1 MGVRGLF
8 PQRHMTGASAPRLSR
23 NAGDRR
29 SGFSRRL
36 TPTRRLFITVKTAHA
51 YGATA
56 TMGLAANIRR
66 DLTFAAG
73 LRRLLKRIK
82 PIALDSDVLVCDD
95 FEEAVDRFTD
105 RVAVEDE
112 HRSLTYRD
120 LDGMA
125 NRYAHWARSRNL
137 RRSDVVGLV
146 MTNRAEYLAAWIG
159 FSKVGV
165 ATALINTNLS
175 GAALAHCLNIA
186 GVANVVADE
195 ETWRHCEEAR
205 PFVTRTMMLW
215 VLGLKDA
222 DEVSERRGLDNAV
235 RSGSSVRPT
244 RSIRSGITNR
254 DTALY
259 IYTSGTTGM
268 PKAAR
273 IHHARARTYMRAFAG
288 ATASTPEDRVFNVLP
303 LYHST
308 GGLVGIGPA
317 LLNGGRLIL
326 RRKFSAS
333 SFWHDA
339 NATGATLFVYIGE
352 LCRYLVNSPEAE
364 GERGHKIRL
373 AFGNGLRPDVW
384 PDFQSRFAIPQ
395 ILEFYGSTEGN
406 VSLFN
411 FDGKAG
417 SIGRVPRFLK
427 KQINIRLVAFDMDTE
442 EPVRL
447 ANGLVREVSTG
458 EIGEAIGLIGDDI
471 RHDFSGYAD
480 KAASEKKI
488 ITDVFNR
495 GDRWFRTGDLMRQDS
510 EGYFYFI
517 DRVGDTFRWKG
528 ENVSTAEV
536 EHRLREAPGVRE
548 VIAYGVPVPGTDGKA
563 GMVTLVVEGRFS
575 AKEFAAFADE
585 QLPPYARPVFV
596 RLAKT
601 VETTGTFKYR
611 KVDLVTEGYDPDKV
625 DGQVYVR
632 GGKSGYT
639 RLTPEGFDAIVGG
652 TNRL

>member
-1 MGVRGLF
+1 
-8 PQRHMTGASAPRLSR
+8 
-23 NAGDRR
+23 
-29 SGFSRRL
+29 
-36 TPTRRLFITVKTAHA
+36 
-51 YGATA
+51 
-56 TMGLAANIRR
+56 MGLAANIRR
-66 DLTFAAG
+66 DLKFAAG

-82 PIALDSDVLVCDD
+82 PIALDSNVLVCDD
-95 FEEAVDRFTD
+95 FEEAVDKFSENI
-105 RVAVEDE
+105 ALQDE

-137 RRSDVVGLV
+137 RRTDVIGLV
-146 MTNRAEYLAAWIG
+146 MTNRAEYIAAWMG
-159 FSKVGV
+159 FSKAGI
-165 ATALINTNLS
+165 ATALINTNLT
-175 GAALAHCLNIA
+175 GQALAHCLNIA
-186 GVANVVADE
+186 GVAVVVADE
-195 ETWRHCEEAR
+195 ETWRNCEEAR
-205 PFVTRTMMLW
+205 PFVSRTMMLW
-215 VLGLKDA
+215 VLGLQDA

-235 RSGSSVRPT
+235 RSGSSVRPN
-244 RSIRSGITNR
+244 RAIRDGITNR

-288 ATASTPEDRVFNVLP
+288 CTESTPTDRILNVLP

-308 GGLVGIGPA
+308 GGLVGVGPA

-333 SFWHDA
+333 SFWNDV
-339 NATGATLFVYIGE
+339 NGSGATMFVYIGE
-352 LCRYLVNSPEAE
+352 LCRYLVNCPPQDN
-364 GERGHKIRL
+364 ERGHKIRL

-411 FDGKAG
+411 FDGKQGA
-417 SIGRVPRFLK
+417 IGRVPKFLK
-427 KQINIRLVAFDMDTE
+427 KQINIRLVAFDVDSEQPIRT
-442 EPVRL
+442 
-447 ANGLVREVSTG
+447 ASGLVSEASVG
-458 EIGEAIGLIGDDI
+458 EIGEAIGKISDDI

-488 ITDVFNR
+488 LTDVFVR

-510 EGYFYFI
+510 EGYFYFV
-517 DRVGDTFRWKG
+517 DRIGDTFRWKG

-536 EHRLREAPGVRE
+536 EQRLVDAPGVKE
-548 VIAYGVPVPGTDGKA
+548 VIAYGVPVPGADGKA

-575 AKEFAAFADE
+575 GKDFAAWADE
-585 QLPPYARPVFV
+585 QLPPYARPVFI

-601 VETTGTFKYR
+601 LETTGTFKYR
-611 KVDLVTEGYDPDKV
+611 KVDLVADGFNPEKI

-639 RLTPEGFDAIVGG
+639 KLTGEGFTAIQNGN
-652 TNRL
+652 NRL

>member
-1 MGVRGLF
+1 
-8 PQRHMTGASAPRLSR
+8 
-23 NAGDRR
+23 
-29 SGFSRRL
+29 
-36 TPTRRLFITVKTAHA
+36 
-51 YGATA
+51 
-56 TMGLAANIRR
+56 MGLAANIRR
-66 DLTFAAG
+66 DLKFAAG

-95 FEEAVDRFTD
+95 FEEAVDRFSD
-105 RVAVEDE
+105 NIALEDE

-137 RRSDVVGLV
+137 RRTDVIGLV
-146 MTNRAEYLAAWIG
+146 MTNRAEYIAAWMG
-159 FSKVGV
+159 FSKAGI
-165 ATALINTNLS
+165 ATALINTNLT
-175 GAALAHCLNIA
+175 GQALAHCLNIA
-186 GVANVVADE
+186 GVAVVVADE
-195 ETWRHCEEAR
+195 ETWRKCEEAR
-205 PFVTRTMMLW
+205 PFVSRTMMLW

-235 RSGSSVRPT
+235 RSGSSVRPN
-244 RSIRSGITNR
+244 RSIRDGITNR

-288 ATASTPEDRVFNVLP
+288 CTESTPTDRIFNVLP

-308 GGLVGIGPA
+308 GGLVGVGPG

-333 SFWHDA
+333 SFWNDV
-339 NATGATLFVYIGE
+339 NTSGATMFVYIGE
-352 LCRYLVNSPEAE
+352 LCRYLVNCPPQDC
-364 GERGHKIRL
+364 ERGHKIRL

-384 PDFQSRFAIPQ
+384 PDFQSRFAIPD

-411 FDGKAG
+411 FDGKQG
-417 SIGRVPRFLK
+417 SIGRVPKFLK
-427 KQINIRLVAFDMDTE
+427 KQINIRLVAFDVDTE

-447 ANGLVREVSTG
+447 ASGLVREAAAG
-458 EIGEAIGLIGDDI
+458 EIGEAIGKIGDDI

-488 ITDVFNR
+488 LTDVFQR

-517 DRVGDTFRWKG
+517 DRIGDTFRWKG

-536 EHRLREAPGVRE
+536 EQRLADAPGVSE
-548 VIAYGVPVPGTDGKA
+548 VIAYGVPVPGADGKA
-563 GMVTLVVEGRFS
+563 GMVTVVVEGRFS
-575 AKEFAAFADE
+575 ARDFAAWADE
-585 QLPPYARPVFV
+585 QLPSYARPVFV
-596 RLAKT
+596 RLART
-601 VETTGTFKYR
+601 LETTGTFKYR
-611 KVDLVTEGYDPDKV
+611 KVDLVAEGFDPAKI

-639 RLTPEGFDAIVGG
+639 KLTAEGFAAIQSGH
-652 TNRL
+652 NRL